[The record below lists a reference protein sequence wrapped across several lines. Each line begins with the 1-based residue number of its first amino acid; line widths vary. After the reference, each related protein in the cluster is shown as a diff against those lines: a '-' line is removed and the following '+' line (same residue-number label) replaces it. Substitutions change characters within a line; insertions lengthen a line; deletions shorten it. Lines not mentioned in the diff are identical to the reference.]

1 MYNSVI
7 IGTGSYLPEIRL
19 TNQCLEKIVNT
30 THHWIMERTGIKERP
45 IAWPWE
51 TPVFLATLAA
61 QKALEN
67 AKIAASEIDL
77 IIMATVKSDHHFPA
91 GACEVQ
97 SYIGAINANGIDV
110 NGGCTGF
117 IHALDIADSA
127 IKCGKIKT
135 ALVIGVE
142 KLSDVTDYT
151 DRSTCVLFGD
161 GAGAVVLKRSFQ
173 IKNLLPKVLK
183 KYFMP
188 IGILA
193 TYQKSDGSH
202 KDKLWCTNEKD
213 NSHFLKME
221 GNHLFKL
228 AVNLMIEAADKV
240 LSKVKIS
247 SKKIDLLFPHQ
258 ANDRIIMAVAERLKL
273 EEKVVSIIS
282 KIGNISSATIP
293 IALDQYNRQG

>member
-1 MYNSVI
+1 
-7 IGTGSYLPEIRL
+7 
-19 TNQCLEKIVNT
+19 
-30 THHWIMERTGIKERP
+30 
-45 IAWPWE
+45 
-51 TPVFLATLAA
+51 
-61 QKALEN
+61 
-67 AKIAASEIDL
+67 
-77 IIMATVKSDHHFPA
+77 
-91 GACEVQ
+91 
-97 SYIGAINANGIDV
+97 
-110 NGGCTGF
+110 
-117 IHALDIADSA
+117 
-127 IKCGKIKT
+127 
-135 ALVIGVE
+135 LVIGVE

-293 IALDQYNRQG
+293 IALDQYNRQGKLKKGGLYLFDAFGAGLTWGAVLIKWQKGPLALKLRRGKGGEKHE